1 MGKQFPSLGITH
13 MILQATE
20 LTKKFDTLI
29 AVNGVSF
36 AVAEGEIFGL
46 IGPDGAGKTTT
57 LRMVS
62 GIMVPSGGELSVF
75 GLSLPAEAEGVKEH
89 LGYMSQKFNLYP
101 DLTVDENMRF
111 FADIFGVSRAER
123 AERLEPLL
131 HMTRMKDFRDRPAGD
146 LSGGMKQKLALMCT
160 LIHRPR
166 LLVLDEPTTGVDPVS
181 RREFWEMLHH
191 IRAEGVTILVSTP
204 YMDEAEWCSRVAL
217 MFNGKLISCDTPQ
230 NLKTGLGSV
239 VAEVMA
245 QPGTDVAALKN
256 DIAGIGGVRD
266 VQVFGASYHVIADTA
281 AVIEQIAASSRGRAA
296 VRQIPPSIEDVFVTK
311 IGASRE

>member
-1 MGKQFPSLGITH
+1 METICSAID
-13 MILQATE
+13 
-20 LTKKFDTLI
+20 LTKKFDALT
-29 AVNGVSF
+29 AVDGITFSVQ
-36 AVAEGEIFGL
+36 EGEIFGL

-62 GIMVPSGGELSVF
+62 GIMVPNGGTLTVF
-75 GLSLPAEAEGVKEH
+75 GLSLPGEAEGVKED

-123 AERLEPLL
+123 TERLEPLL
-131 HMTRMKDFRDRPAGD
+131 HMTRMKDFRARPAGD

-204 YMDEAEWCSRVAL
+204 YMDEAEWCTRVGL
-217 MFNGKLISCDTPQ
+217 MFNGRIISCDTPQ
-230 NLKTGLGSV
+230 NLKKELGSV
-239 VAEVMA
+239 VVEVMA
-245 QPGTDVAALKN
+245 RPGVNTGELKTA
-256 DIAGIGGVRD
+256 IAGIAGVRD
-266 VQVFGASYHVIADTA
+266 VQVFGASYHVIADTPAVMEKISSVA
-281 AVIEQIAASSRGRAA
+281 AGRAT

-311 IGASRE
+311 IGVSRE